1 MKERFKISTLEI
13 AGFVSV
19 LAALRLPFG
28 KEMRSEAEWSP
39 TVIAPDNIQFHSSFC
54 INEKDLQL
62 MSTLIKRGDEHAKAI
77 RGLQVYAVIE
87 APRAVWQEIDTYR
100 IGTDRLSSE
109 STMHT
114 IGKGN
119 LSIRDFDVPEII
131 YDMLDPQKEERII
144 QPLIFEDPE
153 ELKSVVKTYGGRE
166 YEIWNNGDIFSLPY
180 RSEDED
186 LGNGKKRT
194 RYFEKKKIKTGITKN
209 QQGYYQVRLGGKIN
223 GKTYSVHRIMA
234 EAFCSNPNQDTIVNH
249 IDGNKGN
256 CSPSNLE
263 WCTSSENSKHAFDTG
278 LREVTLHQRYLAFKN
293 SSKWSDVDIKKW
305 QLLRKEGKTLKEI
318 AELYNVDSSFIWKHT
333 EGKLDQYDSEF
344 AYWFRLASIYEQTIN
359 SINELA
365 STYQET
371 GDFKYVQ
378 RIKELLPESFIQKR
392 IQVFSYQTLRR
403 IYFQRRNHRLPVW
416 HQFCEWIE
424 SLPFAEELI
433 TIEKD
438 EK

>member
-87 APRAVWQEIDTYR
+87 APRWMWQEIDTYR

-109 STMHT
+109 STMH
-114 IGKGN
+114 IDAKG
-119 LSIRDFDVPEII
+119 LSN
-131 YDMLDPQKEERII
+131 
-144 QPLIFEDPE
+144 E
-153 ELKSVVKTYGGRE
+153 ELMDFK
-166 YEIWNNGDIFSLPY
+166 D
-180 RSEDED
+180 
-186 LGNGKKRT
+186 
-194 RYFEKKKIKTGITKN
+194 
-209 QQGYYQVRLGGKIN
+209 
-223 GKTYSVHRIMA
+223 
-234 EAFCSNPNQDTIVNH
+234 H
-249 IDGNKGN
+249 I
-256 CSPSNLE
+256 E
-263 WCTSSENSKHAFDTG
+263 
-278 LREVTLHQRYLAFKN
+278 
-293 SSKWSDVDIKKW
+293 
-305 QLLRKEGKTLKEI
+305 EGK
-318 AELYNVDSSFIWKHT
+318 
-333 EGKLDQYDSEF
+333 
-344 AYWFRLASIYEQTIN
+344 
-359 SINELA
+359 
-365 STYQET
+365 
-371 GDFKYVQ
+371 
-378 RIKELLPESFIQKR
+378 IQKR
-392 IQVFSYQTLRR
+392 IQMFSYQTLRR